1 MFMKQATTD
10 RLLGMLVTLA
20 TGAAIF
26 YIQVSV
32 SLRRWNVMM
41 MMIDDDG
48 REQAIRIRH
57 TGTHTSALC
66 KA

>member
-1 MFMKQATTD
+1 MFMKQATSD

-32 SLRRWNVMM
+32 VCVTDTAM
-41 MMIDDDG
+41 
-48 REQAIRIRH
+48 Q
-57 TGTHTSALC
+57 
-66 KA
+66 